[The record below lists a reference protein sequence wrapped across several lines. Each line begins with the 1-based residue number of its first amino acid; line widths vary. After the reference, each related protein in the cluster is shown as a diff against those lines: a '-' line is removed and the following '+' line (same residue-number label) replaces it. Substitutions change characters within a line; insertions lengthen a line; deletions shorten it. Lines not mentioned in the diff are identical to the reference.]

1 MRKFT
6 SEEILT
12 ADPLKVMF
20 LLSFPVMISQ
30 FLLTLYHLA
39 DTFWLGH
46 LPPSESGEAVAGLQ
60 ISWPVIWFLI
70 SFSFGFGIAGMAL
83 VSQYTGAKEKRNAN
97 IIASQMLSLS
107 LLFGLIIAIFGFMLT
122 PYLVPLITK
131 SATVTRTA
139 ITYMQLIFWGM
150 PFIFVAFTFQ
160 SILSAKG
167 DTITPMYINLFT
179 VTLNVILDPFLIFGW
194 WRFPYLGV
202 LGAALATVI
211 CQGIAAS
218 ISIYLL
224 FRGTK
229 GIKITTNN
237 LIPVWKWL
245 KKIFKIGL
253 PAAIGYSTTAF
264 GFGLVMAIIGR
275 VNNPETVI
283 AAYGVGDKLIS
294 IIFIVVDGLGTGII
308 TLIGQN
314 LGANL
319 INRVEEIA
327 RKSLRVVFLIT
338 LLEAAL
344 VFALKVPLF
353 MLFIPNRPDI
363 IAEGIHFLTIF
374 TLGIPFFGL
383 VGAIMALFRGSG
395 HNVQPMIVDMVRLW
409 GLRIPLAYFLGV
421 QFGSTGIWWG
431 MALSNVIAAIVA
443 LFFYF
448 QGEWKKQ
455 VIHEYKDTIQPA
467 PSPFIPEE
475 G

>member
-1 MRKFT
+1 MRKIT
-6 SEEILT
+6 REEILIGN
-12 ADPLKVMF
+12 PLKAMF

-46 LPPSESGEAVAGLQ
+46 LPPTESGEAVAGLQ

-70 SFSFGFGIAGMAL
+70 AFSFGFGIAGLAL
-83 VSQYTGAKEKRNAN
+83 ISQYTGSGEKENAN
-97 IIASQMLSLS
+97 TIASQMISLS
-107 LLFGLIIAIFGFMLT
+107 IIFGLIIAIFGFILT

-139 ITYMQLIFWGM
+139 ITYMQLLFWGM
-150 PFIFVAFTFQ
+150 PFVFIAFTFQ

-194 WRFPYLGV
+194 WRFPHLGV
-202 LGAALATVI
+202 LGAALATIV

-229 GIKITTNN
+229 GIKISING
-237 LIPVWKWL
+237 LIPIWKWL

-253 PAAIGYSTTAF
+253 PAAIGYSTTAL
-264 GFGLVMAIIGR
+264 GFGLVMAIVGR

-294 IIFIVVDGLGTGII
+294 IIFIVVDGLGTGIM

-338 LLEAAL
+338 LLEATL
-344 VFALKVPLF
+344 VFALRIPLF
-353 MLFIPNRPDI
+353 KLFIPNRPDI
-363 IAEGIHFLTIF
+363 IAEGVHFLTIF

-409 GLRIPLAYFLGV
+409 GLRIPLAYLLGN

-431 MALSNVIAAIVA
+431 MALSNVIAATVA
-443 LFFYF
+443 LLFYF
-448 QGEWKKQ
+448 QGGWKKQ
-455 VIHEYKDTIQPA
+455 IIHEYKGTIQPT